1 MKSKSSNVAEYL
13 EELPDDRRQAL
24 TKLRALIRKQAPDA
38 AESMQYGMP
47 SYMMMGEMLCAL
59 ASQKAHLALYVCD
72 SEVVEAHRA
81 GLGKLNCGKGCIRF
95 KKLADLPLD
104 TVSTILKEAYKRRK
118 AKAKP
123 GLPP

>member
-1 MKSKSSNVAEYL
+1 MKSKATSVAAYL
-13 EELPDDRRQAL
+13 DELPDDRRQAL
-24 TKLRALIRKQAPDA
+24 TKLRALVRKQAPGA
-38 AESMQYGMP
+38 SEEIQYGMP
-47 SYMMMGEMLCAL
+47 SYIMNGELLCAL

-104 TVSTILKEAYKRRK
+104 TVSTILKEAYQRRK

-123 GLPP
+123 GVPS